1 MEDHVKIYKGG
12 GVAGLD
18 GYHPMQKLFHNNDI
32 VRSAIRCAAASRNKP
47 DNTQPAASS
56 RMRAAPALA
65 QTGRGVMVGRVALN
79 WRASR
84 NDGELASALA
94 NPGAVFQKKVRHGNF
109 VKFPRKEWRRL

>member
-1 MEDHVKIYKGG
+1 
-12 GVAGLD
+12 
-18 GYHPMQKLFHNNDI
+18 
-32 VRSAIRCAAASRNKP
+32 
-47 DNTQPAASS
+47 
-56 RMRAAPALA
+56 
-65 QTGRGVMVGRVALN
+65 MVGRVALN